1 MIKLKEEFLHKR
13 NTPPMVLKTDLKR
26 LNLAELGKFD
36 VIMMDPPWKEY
47 KDRLGNMNY

>member
-1 MIKLKEEFLHKR
+1 
-13 NTPPMVLKTDLKR
+13 MVLKTDLKR

-47 KDRLGNMNY
+47 KDRLGTMNYQGQNEKLESWSFE